1 MNPNEQYVMSQVGP
15 MLQPD
20 EQVLF
25 IAQVRR
31 QPGLLMQLLLVG
43 GLLLFAMT
51 KHYFAVLTNRRVI
64 FIRTKVGFWSFSGT
78 GQLVN
83 LGIEEWDV
91 RNIKKVTTSGF
102 ANNKS
107 MTFEL
112 ADKGKQTIR
121 VSPWIKSLPG
131 TKTFLEQTPNM
142 LNSGQLQNALA
153 GAPPSQ
159 QLGYGQP
166 PQQQQQQQQGY
177 GQPQQQQ
184 QQGYGAPPQQAAYG
198 APPSQQQQQ
207 QQAYGA
213 PPAAGPIAPGTQV
226 VVTDQTGNRYAATV
240 VQEQQGH
247 YLCQSQNGQSWVPA
261 QLVARA

>member
-15 MLQPD
+15 TLQPG

-91 RNIKKVTTSGF
+91 RNIQKVTTSGF

-121 VSPWIKSLPG
+121 VSPWIKALPG
-131 TKTFLEQTPNM
+131 TKAFLEQAPNM
-142 LNSGQLQNALA
+142 LNSGQLQNALG

-166 PQQQQQQQQGY
+166 PQQQQQGYGQPPQQQQQAYGQPPQQQQQGY
-177 GQPQQQQ
+177 GQP
-184 QQGYGAPPQQAAYG
+184 P
-198 APPSQQQQQ
+198 QQQ

-226 VVTDQTGNRYAATV
+226 VVTDQTGNRYTATV

-247 YLCQSQNGQSWVPA
+247 YLCQSQSGQSWVPA
-261 QLVARA
+261 QLVGRA